1 MAALEQARRF
11 WENLMKLGTRRLIGL
26 GVTGIMIFLVTGL
39 AGFYLSRPTQELL
52 YSGLD
57 REDVSRIASALKE
70 ANIDFDVSADSTSV
84 YVRYGQTAPA
94 RMLLAE
100 KGLPNSPN
108 AATSFSTNSARSALR
123 PSCNK

>member
-1 MAALEQARRF
+1 MEVA
-11 WENLMKLGTRRLIGL
+11 
-26 GVTGIMIFLVTGL
+26 
-39 AGFYLSRPTQELL
+39 S
-52 YSGLD
+52 LD

-100 KGLPNSPN
+100 KGCRTAPRAGNELFDKSWFRRSHVFH
-108 AATSFSTNSARSALR
+108 ATGDPRSRA
-123 PSCNK
+123 